1 MEIILKKDVTNL
13 GYAHDL
19 VTVKDGYGRNYLIPQ
34 GYAILATESNKKMN
48 AETLRQK
55 SYKEQ
60 KSKTEAEKLLKS
72 LENLSVKIGAKA
84 GATGKIYGSVNAIQI
99 AEAIKE
105 QFNVD
110 IDRKKIHLDG
120 ESIKELGS
128 YKATIRLHKEVQA
141 TISFEVIAE

>member
-13 GYAHDL
+13 GYAHDV
-19 VTVKDGYGRNYLIPQ
+19 VTVKDGFGRNYLIPQ
-34 GYAILATESNKKMN
+34 GFALLATESNKKMN

-60 KSKTEAEKLLKS
+60 KTRTEAEKLLKS
-72 LENLSVKIGAKA
+72 LENITVKIGAKA

-105 QFNVD
+105 QFNYD

-128 YKATIRLHKEVQA
+128 YKATIKLHKEVQA
-141 TISFEVIAE
+141 SINFEVVSE

>member
-1 MEIILKKDVTNL
+1 MEIILKKDIANL
-13 GYAHDL
+13 GYAHDV

-48 AETLRQK
+48 AESLRQK

-60 KSKTEAEKLLKS
+60 KARTEAEKLLKS
-72 LENLSVKIGAKA
+72 LENITVKIGAKA
-84 GATGKIYGSVNAIQI
+84 GSTGKIYGSVNAIQI

-105 QFNVD
+105 QFNYD

-120 ESIKELGS
+120 DSIKELGA
-128 YKATIRLHKEVQA
+128 YKATIKLHKEVHA
-141 TISFEVIAE
+141 TINFEVVAE

>member
-13 GYAHDL
+13 GYAHDV

-34 GYAILATESNKKMN
+34 GYAILATEPNKKMN
-48 AETLRQK
+48 AESLRQK

-60 KSKTEAEKLLKS
+60 KTRTEAEKLLKS
-72 LENLSVKIGAKA
+72 LENITVKIGAKA

-105 QFNVD
+105 QFNYD

-120 ESIKELGS
+120 DSIKELGS
-128 YKATIRLHKEVQA
+128 YKATIKLHKEVHA
-141 TISFEVIAE
+141 VINFEVVAE

>member
-13 GYAHDL
+13 GDAHDV
-19 VTVKDGYGRNYLIPQ
+19 VTVKDGFGRNYLIPQ
-34 GYAILATESNKKMN
+34 GFAILATEPNKKMN
-48 AETLRQK
+48 AESLRQK

-60 KSKTEAEKLLKS
+60 KNRTEAEKLLKS
-72 LENLSVKIGAKA
+72 LENITVKIGAKA

-105 QFNVD
+105 QFNYD

-120 ESIKELGS
+120 ESIKELGA
-128 YKATIRLHKEVQA
+128 YKATIKLHKEVHA
-141 TISFEVIAE
+141 VINFEVVAE

>member
-1 MEIILKKDVTNL
+1 MDIILKKDVNNL
-13 GYAHDL
+13 GDANDV

-34 GYAILATESNKKMN
+34 GFAILATEANKKMN
-48 AETLRQK
+48 AESLRQK

-60 KSKTEAEKLLKS
+60 KARLEAEKLQKN
-72 LENLSVKIGAKA
+72 LENITVKIGAKA

-99 AEAIKE
+99 AEALKE
-105 QFNVD
+105 QFNYD

-128 YKATIRLHKEVQA
+128 YKASIKLHKEVI
-141 TISFEVIAE
+141 TVINFEVVGE

>member
-1 MEIILKKDVTNL
+1 MEIILKKDVTDL
-13 GYAHDL
+13 GYAHDV
-19 VTVKDGYGRNYLIPQ
+19 VTVKAGFGRNYLIPQ
-34 GYAILATESNKKMN
+34 GFAILATESNKKMN
-48 AETLRQK
+48 TETLRQK

-60 KSKTEAEKLLKS
+60 KTRTEAEKLLKV
-72 LENLSVKIGAKA
+72 LENITVKIGAKA

-105 QFNVD
+105 QFNYD

-128 YKATIRLHKEVQA
+128 YKATIRLHKEVQVS
-141 TISFEVIAE
+141 INFEVVSE

>member
-60 KSKTEAEKLLKS
+60 KSRTEAEKLLKS

-105 QFNVD
+105 QFNFD

-128 YKATIRLHKEVQA
+128 YKATIKLHKEVQA
-141 TISFEVIAE
+141 TISFEVVAE

>member
-1 MEIILKKDVTNL
+1 MEIILKKDVTDL
-13 GYAHDL
+13 GYAHDV
-19 VTVKDGYGRNYLIPQ
+19 VTVKDGFGRNYLIPQ
-34 GYAILATESNKKMN
+34 GFALLATESNKKVN
-48 AETLRQK
+48 AESLRQK

-60 KSKTEAEKLLKS
+60 KTRSEAEKVLKA
-72 LENLSVKIGAKA
+72 LENITVKIGAKA

-105 QFNVD
+105 QFHYD

-128 YKATIRLHKEVQA
+128 YKATIRLHKEVQV
-141 TISFEVIAE
+141 TINFEVVGE